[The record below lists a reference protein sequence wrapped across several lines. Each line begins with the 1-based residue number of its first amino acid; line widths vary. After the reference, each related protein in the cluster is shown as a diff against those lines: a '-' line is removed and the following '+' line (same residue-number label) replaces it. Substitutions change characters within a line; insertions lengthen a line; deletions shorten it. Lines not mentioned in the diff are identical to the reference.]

1 LKPFLEALDERPL
14 IADGATGTMLYAKG
28 VFLNRCFDELNLTQ
42 PDLVADL
49 HQAYVR
55 AGADVIETNTF
66 GANRVKLASF
76 GLESRL
82 AAINEQG
89 ARLARAAAR
98 DEAYVAGAIGPL
110 GIRVEPFGKTGLDEA
125 EAIFREQAAALA
137 SGGVD
142 LFMLETFRD
151 LSELGAAVRACRA
164 AAPTLPIVA
173 QLTTGDDGHTLD
185 GMPPEQFTPVLESLG
200 ADVIG
205 LNCSVGP
212 AAMLETLEHMAAVAP
227 HAKLSAQPNAGRP
240 RDVEGRNIYLSSP
253 EYMASYARRF
263 IASGVKLVGGCC
275 GTTPEHVRHIKLA
288 ARALAPVARAAK
300 SAPGDGKASASAAA
314 VGVAGAAGS
323 AVAVVD
329 GVVRPIPRQHKSRFA
344 NALARGQFV
353 ITVDLAPPRGYA
365 CTTMIEQARELKIRG
380 VDAITI
386 SDQGSGGRM
395 SPLAMAVLIEQQAGV
410 ETVLQHSCRD
420 YRLATLQ
427 SSLLGAHAMGV
438 RNLLIV
444 TGDPIQRGEYPD
456 ANPSVLEVDSI
467 GLTNA
472 VTRLNQGIDVGGQA
486 IGKPTAFHTGVMA
499 NPGSMALDEEI
510 RRFLYKVEAGAEFAV
525 TRPIYDVA
533 DLELFLKRI
542 DGARIPIVVGLRPFE
557 SLLQAE
563 FLANEVPGIRVPD
576 RLVERMR
583 RAEQDGRALD
593 EGLAIAR
600 ELVEAVRPLASGL
613 QIIPPMGRADLALTL
628 LDK

>member
-1 LKPFLEALDERPL
+1 LKPFLEALDERVL

-42 PDLVADL
+42 PDLVGDL

-89 ARLARAAAR
+89 ARLARSAAR
-98 DEAYVAGAIGPL
+98 DQAYVAGAIGPL

-137 SGGVD
+137 AGGVD

-151 LSELGAAVRACRA
+151 LSELGAAVRACRS
-164 AAPTLPIVA
+164 AAPSLPIVA

-212 AAMLETLEHMAAVAP
+212 AAMLETLEHMAEVSP

-275 GTTPEHVRHIKLA
+275 GTTPEHVRAIKLVV
-288 ARALAPVARAAK
+288 RSLAPVARAVK
-300 SAPGDGKASASAAA
+300 SAAGDGKASASVAAA
-314 VGVAGAAGS
+314 GGVAVAGAAI
-323 AVAVVD
+323 AQVD
-329 GVVRPIPRQHKSRFA
+329 GVKPIPRQHKSRFA

-365 CTTMIEQARELKIRG
+365 CTTMIDEARELKIRG

-456 ANPSVLEVDSI
+456 ANAAVLEVDSI

-472 VTRLNQGIDVGGQA
+472 VTRLNQGIDIGGQA
-486 IGKPTAFHTGVMA
+486 IGKPTSFHTGVMA

-557 SLLQAE
+557 SLRQAE

-583 RAEQDGRALD
+583 RAEIDGREVE

-600 ELVEAVRPLASGL
+600 ELVQAVRPLANGL
-613 QIIPPMGRADLALTL
+613 QIIPPMGRADLALSVL
-628 LDK
+628 EG

>member
-1 LKPFLEALDERPL
+1 LKPFLEALDERAL

-76 GLESRL
+76 GLESKL

-89 ARLARAAAR
+89 ARVARAAAR
-98 DEAYVAGAIGPL
+98 DQAYVAGAIGPL

-125 EAIFREQAAALA
+125 EEIFREQAAALA

-151 LSELGAAVRACRA
+151 LSELGAAVRACRS

-185 GMPPEQFTPVLESLG
+185 GMPPERFTPVLESFG

-212 AAMLETLEHMAAVAP
+212 AAMLETLEHMAAVSP
-227 HAKLSAQPNAGRP
+227 SAKLSAQPNAGRP

-275 GTTPEHVRHIKLA
+275 GTTPEHVRAIKLA
-288 ARALAPVARAAK
+288 ARALRPVARAAK
-300 SAPGDGKASASAAA
+300 GASGAAA
-314 VGVAGAAGS
+314 VASPGIAAVGI
-323 AVAVVD
+323 D
-329 GVVRPIPRQHKSRFA
+329 GVKPIPRQHKSRFA

-386 SDQGSGGRM
+386 ADQGSGGRM

-438 RNLLIV
+438 RNLLLV

-472 VTRLNQGIDVGGQA
+472 VTRLNQGIDIGGQA
-486 IGKPTAFHTGVMA
+486 IGKPTSFHTGVMA
-499 NPGSMALDEEI
+499 NPASMTFDEEI

-525 TRPIYDVA
+525 TRPIYDPA

-583 RAEQDGRALD
+583 RAEADGRALD
-593 EGLAIAR
+593 EGLVIAR
-600 ELVEAVRPLASGL
+600 ELIEAVRPLANGL
-613 QIIPPMGRADLALTL
+613 QIIPPMGRADLVLDL
-628 LDK
+628 LEG

>member
-1 LKPFLEALDERPL
+1 
-14 IADGATGTMLYAKG
+14 
-28 VFLNRCFDELNLTQ
+28 
-42 PDLVADL
+42 
-49 HQAYVR
+49 
-55 AGADVIETNTF
+55 
-66 GANRVKLASF
+66 
-76 GLESRL
+76 
-82 AAINEQG
+82 
-89 ARLARAAAR
+89 
-98 DEAYVAGAIGPL
+98 
-110 GIRVEPFGKTGLDEA
+110 
-125 EAIFREQAAALA
+125 
-137 SGGVD
+137 
-142 LFMLETFRD
+142 
-151 LSELGAAVRACRA
+151 
-164 AAPTLPIVA
+164 
-173 QLTTGDDGHTLD
+173 
-185 GMPPEQFTPVLESLG
+185 MPPEQFTPVLESLG

-212 AAMLETLEHMAAVAP
+212 AAMLETLEHMAEVAP
-227 HAKLSAQPNAGRP
+227 SAKLSAQPNAGRP

-288 ARALAPVARAAK
+288 ARALAPVARTPK
-300 SAPGDGKASASAAA
+300 SATTAIAAGDGKAGTATA
-314 VGVAGAAGS
+314 AGAAG
-323 AVAVVD
+323 AVIAAVD
-329 GVVRPIPRQHKSRFA
+329 GVKPVDRQHKSRFA

-365 CTTMIEQARELKIRG
+365 CTTMIEQARELKISG

-386 SDQGSGGRM
+386 SEQGGSGGRM
-395 SPLAMAVLIEQQAGV
+395 SPLAMAVLVEQQAGV

-444 TGDPIQRGEYPD
+444 TGDPIQRGEYP
-456 ANPSVLEVDSI
+456 ANASVLEVDSI

-472 VTRLNQGIDVGGQA
+472 VTRLNQGIDIGGQA

-499 NPGSMALDEEI
+499 NPGSLALDDEI
-510 RRFLYKVEAGAEFAV
+510 RRFMYKVEAGAEFAV

-583 RAEQDGRALD
+583 RAEQQGRALD

-600 ELVEAVRPLASGL
+600 ELVEAVRPLANGL
-613 QIIPPMGRADLALTL
+613 QIIPPMGRADVALALL
-628 LDK
+628 EG

>member
-1 LKPFLEALDERPL
+1 MKPFLEALDERPL

-76 GLESRL
+76 GLESKL
-82 AAINEQG
+82 ASINEQG

-137 SGGVD
+137 AGGVD

-227 HAKLSAQPNAGRP
+227 GAKLSAQPNAGRP

-275 GTTPEHVRHIKLA
+275 GTTPEHVRQIKLA
-288 ARALAPVARAAK
+288 ARALKPVVRTAK
-300 SAPGDGKASASAAA
+300 SGASIA
-314 VGVAGAAGS
+314 VTPI
-323 AVAVVD
+323 D
-329 GVVRPIPRQHKSRFA
+329 GVKPIPRQHKSRLA

-353 ITVDLAPPRGYA
+353 ITVDLSPPRGYA

-386 SDQGSGGRM
+386 SDSGSGGRM
-395 SPLAMAVLIEQQAGV
+395 SPLAMAVLVEQQAGV

-472 VTRLNQGIDVGGQA
+472 VTRLNQGIDIGGQA

-499 NPGSMALDEEI
+499 NPGSMVLDEEI
-510 RRFLYKVEAGAEFAV
+510 RRFMYKVEAGAEFAV

-542 DGARIPIVVGLRPFE
+542 DGARIPIVVGIRPFE

-563 FLANEVPGIRVPD
+563 FLANEVPNIRVPA
-576 RLVERMR
+576 RLVDRMR

-600 ELVEAVRPLASGL
+600 ELVETVRPLANGL
-613 QIIPPMGRADLALTL
+613 QIIPPMGRADLALSL
-628 LDK
+628 LEA

>member
-1 LKPFLEALDERPL
+1 MKPFLEALDERAL

-76 GLESRL
+76 GLESKL

-89 ARLARAAAR
+89 ARVARAAAR
-98 DEAYVAGAIGPL
+98 DQAYVAGAIGPL

-125 EAIFREQAAALA
+125 EEIFREQAAALA

-151 LSELGAAVRACRA
+151 LSELGAAVRACRS

-185 GMPPEQFTPVLESLG
+185 GMPPERFTPVLESFG

-212 AAMLETLEHMAAVAP
+212 AAMLETLEHMAAVSP
-227 HAKLSAQPNAGRP
+227 SAKLSAQPNAGRP

-275 GTTPEHVRHIKLA
+275 GTTPEHVRAIKLA
-288 ARALAPVARAAK
+288 ARALRPVARAAK
-300 SAPGDGKASASAAA
+300 GASGAAA
-314 VGVAGAAGS
+314 VASPGIAAVGI
-323 AVAVVD
+323 D
-329 GVVRPIPRQHKSRFA
+329 GVKPIPRQHKSRFA

-386 SDQGSGGRM
+386 ADQGSGGRM

-438 RNLLIV
+438 RNLLLV

-472 VTRLNQGIDVGGQA
+472 VTRLNQGIDIGGQA
-486 IGKPTAFHTGVMA
+486 IGKPTSFHTGVMA
-499 NPGSMALDEEI
+499 NPASMTFDEEI

-525 TRPIYDVA
+525 TRPIYDPA

-583 RAEQDGRALD
+583 RAEADGRALD
-593 EGLAIAR
+593 EGLVIAR
-600 ELVEAVRPLASGL
+600 ELIEAVRPLANGL
-613 QIIPPMGRADLALTL
+613 QIIPPMGRADLVLDL
-628 LDK
+628 LEG

>member
-1 LKPFLEALDERPL
+1 LKPFLEALDERVL

-66 GANRVKLASF
+66 GANRIKLASF

-82 AAINEQG
+82 ASINEQG
-89 ARLARAAAR
+89 ARLARSAAR
-98 DEAYVAGAIGPL
+98 AEAYVAGAIGPL

-125 EAIFREQAAALA
+125 EAIFREQAEALA
-137 SGGVD
+137 AGGVD

-185 GMPPEQFTPVLESLG
+185 GMPPEKFTPILESLG

-227 HAKLSAQPNAGRP
+227 SAKLSAQPNAGRP

-288 ARALAPVARAAK
+288 ARALTPVARAAK
-300 SAPGDGKASASAAA
+300 SAGSPAAAGGDGKSA
-314 VGVAGAAGS
+314 AGAAAG
-323 AVAVVD
+323 VAIAPID
-329 GVVRPIPRQHKSRFA
+329 GVTPVERQHKSRFA

-353 ITVDLAPPRGYA
+353 ITVDLAPPRGYG
-365 CTTMIEQARELKIRG
+365 CTTMIDQARELKIRG

-386 SDQGSGGRM
+386 SEQGGSGGRM
-395 SPLAMAVLIEQQAGV
+395 SPLAMAVLVEQRAGI

-420 YRLATLQ
+420 YRLSTLQ

-444 TGDPIQRGEYPD
+444 TGDPVRRGEYPD
-456 ANPSVLEVDSI
+456 ANASVLEVDSI

-472 VTRLNQGIDVGGQA
+472 VTRLNQGIDIGGQA

-499 NPGSMALDEEI
+499 NPGSVALDDEI
-510 RRFLYKVEAGAEFAV
+510 RRFMYKVEAGAEFAV

-583 RAEQDGRALD
+583 RAEQQGRALD

-600 ELVEAVRPLASGL
+600 ELVEAVRPLANGL
-613 QIIPPMGRADLALTL
+613 QIIPPMGRADVALALL
-628 LDK
+628 EG